1 MKLLLGWEGLAPGK
15 QAAIALPLL
24 IAFFFFLHKVLFGV
38 TTGLS
43 IVYGVLY
50 GSVLTF
56 ALIAATRN
64 EAAKRKRRDDK
75 TP

>member
-1 MKLLLGWEGLAPGK
+1 MKVLLAWEGLSPGR

-50 GSVLTF
+50 GAVLTF
-56 ALIAATRN
+56 ALVAATRN
-64 EAAKRKRRDDK
+64 ERAKRKRREQGK
-75 TP
+75 

>member
-1 MKLLLGWEGLAPGK
+1 MKLLIVWERMTPGK

-50 GSVLTF
+50 GSVMTF
-56 ALIAATRN
+56 ALVAATRN
-64 EAAKRKRRDDK
+64 EAAKRKRRGE
-75 TP
+75 